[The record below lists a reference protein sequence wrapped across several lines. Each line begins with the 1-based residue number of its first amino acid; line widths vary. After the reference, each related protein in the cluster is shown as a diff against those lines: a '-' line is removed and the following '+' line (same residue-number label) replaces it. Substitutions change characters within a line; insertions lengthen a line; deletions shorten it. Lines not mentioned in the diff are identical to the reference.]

1 MRTAIRRA
9 AIGLLLATTMIA
21 VTRPASVQASWLD
34 AKAENPQIE
43 VGIRDLLR
51 QYSTALEQLDA
62 DAVKKVQ
69 PSIELENLRKA
80 FREMRALNVTIDD
93 VRVLASDSVV
103 ARVSCRVTQTL
114 TPKAGSKQ
122 TTALTR
128 VMRLRR
134 QSDSWTIESFER

>member
-9 AIGLLLATTMIA
+9 AIGLLLATSMIA
-21 VTRPASVQASWLD
+21 ATRPKSVHAWLD